1 MRELAI
7 RAAKEA
13 GKILIDNFGRI
24 HKITKKSGR
33 ELVTNVDLEAQ
44 TTIISLI
51 KEKYP
56 HHSILSEESP
66 AEENHS
72 KYRWIIDPLDGTHN
86 YIHKVGIFG
95 VSIALEWEEEIILGV
110 IFLPVTAELY
120 VAEKG
125 KGAYLNN
132 ERIAVSRRDLPQVS
146 MVYDSSLQYNKEV
159 MLTNL
164 GKLADNVFNVRMFG
178 SSARSLSFIANGQI
192 DLQIEYH
199 DKPWDF
205 SAGALIVEEAGGKV
219 TDLQGNPWTPQVD
232 QYIASNSK
240 IHQDILRILQEE

>member
-7 RAAKEA
+7 KAGKEA
-13 GKILIDNFGRI
+13 GKILMDNFGRT
-24 HKITKKSGR
+24 HQITKKSDR

-44 TTIISLI
+44 AKIISLI

-56 HHSILSEESP
+56 HHSILSEERP

-95 VSIALEWEEEIILGV
+95 VSIALEWEGEIVLGV

-132 ERIAVSRRDLPQVS
+132 ERITVSRRDLPQAC
-146 MVYDSSLQYNKEV
+146 MVYDSSLQYNKKI

-178 SSARSLSFIANGQI
+178 SSARSLSFIASGQI

-199 DKPWDF
+199 DKSWDF

-219 TDLQGNPWTPQVD
+219 TNFQGNPWTPQIN
-232 QYIASNSK
+232 QYIASNNK
-240 IHQDILRILQEE
+240 IHEDILRILQER

>member
-7 RAAKEA
+7 RAGKEA
-13 GKILIDNFGRI
+13 GKILMDNFGRA
-24 HKITKKSGR
+24 HKIMRKGDR
-33 ELVTNVDLEAQ
+33 ELVTNVDFEAEE
-44 TTIISLI
+44 TIIRLI

-56 HHSILSEESP
+56 HHSVLSEERQ
-66 AEENHS
+66 AEENRS
-72 KYRWIIDPLDGTHN
+72 QYRWIIDPLDGTHN
-86 YIHKVGIFG
+86 YIHNVSIFG
-95 VSIALEWEEEIILGV
+95 VSIALEWEGQVILGV

-132 ERIAVSRRDLPQVS
+132 ERITVSQRDLNQAS
-146 MVYDSSLQYNKEV
+146 LAYDSSLRYNKEV
-159 MLTNL
+159 ILTNL

-178 SSARSLSFIANGQI
+178 SSARSLSFIASGKI

-199 DKPWDF
+199 DQPWDF

-219 TDLQGNPWTPQVD
+219 TDLQGNPWSPRID
-232 QYIASNSK
+232 QYIASNSR
-240 IHQDILRILQEE
+240 IHEDILRILQD